1 MRGKP
6 RSSVTLPNLHGIT
19 PADAGKTNHKGR
31 RNLCDRDHPRGCGEN
46 FATSTNSF
54 IGAGSPPRM
63 RGKLKAE
70 GFCDD
75 EPRITPADAG
85 KTTWQTL
92 TSTPTQ
98 DHPRGCGENKGGLVI
113 SFLSR
118 GSPPRM
124 RGKPHSPY
132 ISPPRVRITPAD
144 AGKTNGGNRCLKT
157 KRDHPR
163 GCGENQHQRRD

>member
-1 MRGKP
+1 MRGKLR
-6 RSSVTLPNLHGIT
+6 RSRSFALPFWIT
-19 PADAGKTNHKGR
+19 PADAGKTR
-31 RNLCDRDHPRGCGEN
+31 ASIYAFCDCKDHPRGCGEN
-46 FATSTNSF
+46 ATLRQP
-54 IGAGSPPRM
+54 IGATRGSPPRM
-63 RGKLKAE
+63 RGKLSATPHCRIQ
-70 GFCDD
+70 G
-75 EPRITPADAG
+75 RITPAGAG
-85 KTTWQTL
+85 KTMKEV
-92 TSTPTQ
+92 PCVCVDE
-98 DHPRGCGENKGGLVI
+98 DHPRRCGENSACTGFCTVLG
-113 SFLSR
+113 